1 MNKTVTILTGP
12 TAVGKTELSIRLAER
27 LNCPIISA
35 DSRQIYK
42 GMPIGTAQPSPA
54 DLARVKHYL
63 IACRE
68 PKEYYSAY
76 EFERDS
82 LNLIDDIFKSSD
94 NVIVTGG
101 SMMYIDALCGLID
114 DIPTI
119 SDEVRQLTWEEYE
132 SNGLEYM
139 MSILESLD
147 PVYARQVD
155 AQNAKRVIHAVE
167 ICRQAGKPYSELRT
181 GSRKQ
186 RPFNIRMIVL
196 DRPREELF
204 ERIGQRVDKMVEE
217 GLVEEARALLPHREL
232 NSLNTV
238 GYKEMFAYFDGAMSL
253 DEAKEKIKRNTRVY
267 AKKQLT
273 WFKKSTLYTWLP
285 ASEPTD
291 ILIEK
296 ILNTPV
302 IS

>member
-1 MNKTVTILTGP
+1 MRMTVTILTGP

-27 LNCPIISA
+27 LRCPIISA
-35 DSRQIYK
+35 DSRQIYR
-42 GMPIGTAQPSPA
+42 GMPIGTAQPTEA
-54 DLARVKHYL
+54 ELARVKHHL

-68 PKEYYSAY
+68 PEEYYSAY
-76 EFERDS
+76 EFERDA
-82 LNLIDDIFKSSD
+82 LQLIEEISKTND
-94 NVIVTGG
+94 NVLVTGG

-119 SDEVRQLTWEEYE
+119 SEEVRQRTWEEYE
-132 SNGLEYM
+132 ANGLEHM
-139 MSILESLD
+139 MTVLETLD
-147 PVYARQVD
+147 PEYARQVD
-155 AQNAKRVIHAVE
+155 SQNAKRVIHAVE

-181 GSRKQ
+181 GSRKE
-186 RPFNIRMIVL
+186 RPFDIRMIVL
-196 DRPREELF
+196 DRKREELF
-204 ERIGQRVDKMVEE
+204 DRIGLRVEKMVEE
-217 GLVEEARALLPHREL
+217 GLTEEAKAMLPHREL

-238 GYKEMFAYFDGAMSL
+238 GYKEMFAYFDGIMTL

-273 WFKKSTLYTWLP
+273 WFKKNQLYTWLD
-285 ASEPTD
+285 ASEPTE

-302 IS
+302 IQ

>member
-1 MNKTVTILTGP
+1 MGKTVTILTGP

-27 LNCPIISA
+27 LHCEIVSA
-35 DSRQIYK
+35 DSRQIYRN
-42 GMPIGTAQPSPA
+42 MPIGTAAPSPEE
-54 DLARVKHYL
+54 LNRVQHHL

-68 PKEYYSAY
+68 PQDYYSAY

-82 LNLIDDIFKSSD
+82 LKIINSLFQKTDD
-94 NVIVTGG
+94 VVVTGG

-119 SDEVRQLTWEEYE
+119 SEKVRHETWMEYE
-132 SNGLEYM
+132 SCGLNHM
-139 MSILESLD
+139 MALLESMD
-147 PVYARQVD
+147 PQYAKQVD
-155 AQNAKRVIHAVE
+155 PQNAKRVIHAVE

-181 GSRKQ
+181 GDRKK

-196 DRPREELF
+196 NRPREELF
-204 ERIGQRVDKMVEE
+204 ERIALRVENMVES
-217 GLVEEARALLPHREL
+217 GLIEEAKALLPLRHL

-238 GYKEMFAYFDGAMSL
+238 GYKEMFAFFDGSFSL
-253 DEAKEKIKRNTRVY
+253 EEAKEKIKRNTRVY

-273 WFKKSTLYTWLP
+273 WFKKNQLYSWLN
-285 ASEPTD
+285 ANEPTD

-296 ILNTPV
+296 ILNTP
-302 IS
+302 IIK

>member
-1 MNKTVTILTGP
+1 MAKTVNIITGP
-12 TAVGKTELSIRLAER
+12 TAVGKTELSICLAER
-27 LNCPIISA
+27 LHCPIISA

-42 GMPIGTAQPSPA
+42 GMPIGTAQPTENELS
-54 DLARVKHYL
+54 RVKHHL

-68 PKEYYSAY
+68 PEEYYSAY
-76 EFERDS
+76 EFERDA
-82 LNLIDDIFKSSD
+82 LELIDNIFKTTD
-94 NVIVTGG
+94 NVVVTGG

-119 SDEVRQLTWEEYE
+119 SDEVRQRTWEEYE
-132 SNGLEYM
+132 QNGLEHM
-139 MSILESLD
+139 VSLLETLD
-147 PVYARQVD
+147 PVYVNQVD
-155 AQNAKRVIHAVE
+155 KQNAKRVIHAVE

-186 RPFNIRMIVL
+186 RPFDIRMIVL

-204 ERIGQRVDKMVEE
+204 ERIGLRVEKMVDE
-217 GLVEEARALLPHREL
+217 GLIDEARALLPHREL

-238 GYKEMFAYFDGAMSL
+238 GYKEMFAYFDGIMSL

-273 WFKKSTLYTWLP
+273 WFKKNKLYTWLN
-285 ASEPTD
+285 ASEPID

>member
-1 MNKTVTILTGP
+1 MTVTILTGP

-27 LNCPIISA
+27 LRCPIISA
-35 DSRQIYK
+35 DSRQIYR
-42 GMPIGTAQPSPA
+42 GMPIGTAQPTEA
-54 DLARVKHYL
+54 ELARVKHHL

-68 PKEYYSAY
+68 PEEYYSAY
-76 EFERDS
+76 EFERDA
-82 LNLIDDIFKSSD
+82 LQLIEEISKTND
-94 NVIVTGG
+94 NVLVTGG

-119 SDEVRQLTWEEYE
+119 SEEVRQRTWEEYE
-132 SNGLEYM
+132 ANGLEHIM
-139 MSILESLD
+139 TVLETLD
-147 PVYARQVD
+147 PEYARQVD
-155 AQNAKRVIHAVE
+155 SQNAKRVIHAVE

-181 GSRKQ
+181 GSRKE
-186 RPFNIRMIVL
+186 RPFDIRMIVL
-196 DRPREELF
+196 DRKREELF
-204 ERIGQRVDKMVEE
+204 DRIGLRVEKMVEE
-217 GLVEEARALLPHREL
+217 GLTEEAKAMLPHREL

-238 GYKEMFAYFDGAMSL
+238 GYKEMFAYFDGIMTL

-273 WFKKSTLYTWLP
+273 WFKKNQLYTWLD
-285 ASEPTD
+285 ASEPTE

-302 IS
+302 I

>member
-1 MNKTVTILTGP
+1 MTVTILTGP

-27 LNCPIISA
+27 LRCPIISA
-35 DSRQIYK
+35 DSRQIYR
-42 GMPIGTAQPSPA
+42 GMPIGTAQPTEA
-54 DLARVKHYL
+54 ELARVKHHL

-68 PKEYYSAY
+68 PEEYYSAY
-76 EFERDS
+76 EFERDA
-82 LNLIDDIFKSSD
+82 LQLIEEISKTND
-94 NVIVTGG
+94 NVLVTGG

-119 SDEVRQLTWEEYE
+119 SEEVRQRTWEEYE
-132 SNGLEYM
+132 ANGLEHM
-139 MSILESLD
+139 MTVLETLD
-147 PVYARQVD
+147 PEYARQVD
-155 AQNAKRVIHAVE
+155 SQNAKRVIHAVE

-181 GSRKQ
+181 GSRKE
-186 RPFNIRMIVL
+186 RPFDIRMIVL
-196 DRPREELF
+196 DRKREELF
-204 ERIGQRVDKMVEE
+204 DRIGLRVEKMVEE
-217 GLVEEARALLPHREL
+217 GLTEEAKAMLPHREL

-238 GYKEMFAYFDGAMSL
+238 GYKEMFAYFDGIMTL

-273 WFKKSTLYTWLP
+273 WFKKNQLYTWLD
-285 ASEPTD
+285 ASEPTE

-302 IS
+302 IQ

>member
-1 MNKTVTILTGP
+1 MTVTILTGP

-27 LNCPIISA
+27 LRCPIISA
-35 DSRQIYK
+35 DSRQIYR
-42 GMPIGTAQPSPA
+42 GMPIGTAQPTEA
-54 DLARVKHYL
+54 ELARVKHHL

-68 PKEYYSAY
+68 PEEYYSAY
-76 EFERDS
+76 EFERDA
-82 LNLIDDIFKSSD
+82 LQLIEEISKTND
-94 NVIVTGG
+94 NVLVTGG

-119 SDEVRQLTWEEYE
+119 SEEVRQRTWEEYE
-132 SNGLEYM
+132 ANGLEHM
-139 MSILESLD
+139 TTVLETLD
-147 PVYARQVD
+147 PEYARQVD
-155 AQNAKRVIHAVE
+155 SQNAKRVIHAVE

-181 GSRKQ
+181 GSRKE
-186 RPFNIRMIVL
+186 RPFDIRMIVL
-196 DRPREELF
+196 DRKREELF
-204 ERIGQRVDKMVEE
+204 ERIGLRVEKMVEE
-217 GLVEEARALLPHREL
+217 GLAEEAKAMLPHREL

-238 GYKEMFAYFDGAMSL
+238 GYKEMFAYFDGIMTL

-273 WFKKSTLYTWLP
+273 WFKKNQLYTWLD
-285 ASEPTD
+285 ASEPTE

-302 IS
+302 IQ

>member
-1 MNKTVTILTGP
+1 MTVTILTGP
-12 TAVGKTELSIRLAER
+12 TAVGKTELSIRLAEKLR
-27 LNCPIISA
+27 CPIISA
-35 DSRQIYK
+35 DSRQIYR
-42 GMPIGTAQPSPA
+42 GMPIGTAQPNEEE
-54 DLARVKHYL
+54 LRRVKHHL

-68 PKEYYSAY
+68 PEEYYSAY
-76 EFERDS
+76 EFERDA
-82 LNLIDDIFKSSD
+82 LELIEEISKRGND
-94 NVIVTGG
+94 VIVTGG

-119 SDEVRQLTWEEYE
+119 SDEVRQYTWNEYE
-132 SNGLEYM
+132 ANGLEYM
-139 MSILESLD
+139 MTVLETLD
-147 PVYARQVD
+147 PEYAKQVD

-167 ICRQAGKPYSELRT
+167 ICRQAGKPYSKLRT

-186 RPFNIRMIVL
+186 RPFDIRMIVL
-196 DRPREELF
+196 DRKREELF
-204 ERIGQRVDKMVEE
+204 ERIGLRVEKMIEE
-217 GLVEEARALLPHREL
+217 GLVDEAKAMLPHREL

-238 GYKEMFAYFDGAMSL
+238 GYKEMFAYFDGIMTL
-253 DEAKEKIKRNTRVY
+253 EEAKEKIKRNTRVY

-273 WFKKSTLYTWLP
+273 WFKKNQLYTWLD

-291 ILIEK
+291 TLIEK